1 MINEQ
6 EIEKLWQ
13 AFKVL
18 DVDGNGS
25 ISTEELGEVMRSLGQ
40 NPTEAGR
47 GGNAIAWA
55 KSHGSGAA

>member
-18 DVDGNGS
+18 DVDGNGCDLNRG
-25 ISTEELGEVMRSLGQ
+25 TG
-40 NPTEAGR
+40 
-47 GGNAIAWA
+47 GGNAIARTIF
-55 KSHGSGAA
+55 HGNGAT